1 MTVTVTHLLQS
12 LQHLQ
17 VVYGHLDDP
26 QGQDIQRGVSY
37 LKLRPG
43 DAGFWLHC
51 IDSEHVEL
59 LKRRGWSRY
68 LC

>member
-1 MTVTVTHLLQS
+1 MSV
-12 LQHLQ
+12 Q

-43 DAGFWLHC
+43 TTQL
-51 IDSEHVEL
+51 
-59 LKRRGWSRY
+59 
-68 LC
+68 